1 MGQWDAFIKWFFAPS
16 TFRGFIIGVTGIF
29 GYAMPAD
36 KLTLV
41 LGIGGFVLTA
51 WEMIRKQYDTQEQN
65 AEVE

>member
-1 MGQWDAFIKWFFAPS
+1 MERFNAFITWFFSPS

-29 GYAMPAD
+29 GYAMPDD

-41 LGIGGFVLTA
+41 LGIGGFALTA
-51 WEMIRKQYDTQEQN
+51 WEMIRKQYDTEEQN